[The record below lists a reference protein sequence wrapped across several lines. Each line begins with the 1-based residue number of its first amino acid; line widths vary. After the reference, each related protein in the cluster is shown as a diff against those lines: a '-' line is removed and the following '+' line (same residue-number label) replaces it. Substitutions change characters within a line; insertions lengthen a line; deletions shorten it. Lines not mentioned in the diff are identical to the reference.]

1 MLNKLKVAALA
12 AMLSFTGALAHAEVN
27 LSAHTTAPG
36 TAVQLTVS
44 ALGEFAAERGIANI
58 QIKEGQTGTKYNKAL
73 AEGKIDIG
81 TLPFIL
87 PFVLSKAAGPYSKMD
102 KAEGAKLAENIQ
114 LLYPYT
120 LSIFTL
126 YAYDAKGIK
135 GWDDLKD
142 IKILNG
148 PPRGTAALNSRGM
161 LQLFS
166 GLKADED
173 YESITVNWNQMP
185 QAIIEGTVDAVLVPA
200 MFPGPRVT
208 RAGSAGKM
216 TMWSMPKEIFEAESS
231 QKFLNKPGS
240 SPYNVALTDIEA
252 AMGPGWTI
260 VSEDDRFR
268 GIAVPGGDMVH
279 KDMDEELAYQL
290 TKAHIENVDR
300 VKKLAPFMANLNHGV
315 MSRKVHGLCGPTP
328 VKFHPGAIRAWE
340 EAGHKVPDCAKP

>member
-173 YESITVNWNQMP
+173 YESITVN
-185 QAIIEGTVDAVLVPA
+185 
-200 MFPGPRVT
+200 
-208 RAGSAGKM
+208 
-216 TMWSMPKEIFEAESS
+216 
-231 QKFLNKPGS
+231 
-240 SPYNVALTDIEA
+240 
-252 AMGPGWTI
+252 
-260 VSEDDRFR
+260 
-268 GIAVPGGDMVH
+268 
-279 KDMDEELAYQL
+279 
-290 TKAHIENVDR
+290 
-300 VKKLAPFMANLNHGV
+300 
-315 MSRKVHGLCGPTP
+315 
-328 VKFHPGAIRAWE
+328 
-340 EAGHKVPDCAKP
+340 